1 MKLEGE
7 QTLLRVYLRNTDK
20 QHWFSASA
28 ADTLVRRAKS
38 EGLAGATVLR
48 GFFGLDVRGRLLET
62 KAWALVEHVPVV
74 VEVVDA
80 PDAVGRFLAVV
91 AEVVWEGLATLER
104 AHVLLYRQNRRAAE
118 RAAMRLDLPG
128 AITPL
133 STLPSP
139 EEFPAMKLSENGQLL
154 RVFIGESDV
163 WHGEPLYRAIVL
175 KARELGL
182 AGATVLRGP
191 MGFGANSRMHTAK
204 LLDLSTDLP
213 IVIELVDSPERIQ
226 RLLPFLDEVVAE
238 GLITIEDVKVLK
250 YRHREG
256 ESKP

>member
-20 QHWFSASA
+20 QHWFSAPA

-104 AHVLLYRQNRRAAE
+104 AHVLLYRQNRQAAE
-118 RAAMRLDLPG
+118 WAAMRLDLPG
-128 AITPL
+128 PITPL

-256 ESKP
+256 EPKP